1 MVHRKLFY
9 NTRIMRLYLA
19 MNRRLPVLAALLAL
33 TVSGCAA
40 TTSGTAKRAVPTLP
54 ATAETLPEL
63 LLPAAAVSA
72 VMGGTDMVITSDAI
86 APWDDSAPLTDRTPG
101 CLGVAGAAQRGS
113 YAGAGFTAV
122 HGQVLR
128 EPATAPAWSH
138 FASQAVVLFPSQ
150 RKAADFFSRS
160 LENWG
165 ACSNRELAYRQQLAP
180 VQLWSV
186 GATDVDRDVLTV
198 SRTQR
203 SPETWY
209 CQRALTVHATVAIDV
224 EACSLTGPVDSAAA
238 IAREISD
245 RMGPA
250 S

>member
-1 MVHRKLFY
+1 MRFY
-9 NTRIMRLYLA
+9 LPMNNRA
-19 MNRRLPVLAALLAL
+19 MNNRVPVIAAVLAL
-33 TVSGCAA
+33 TVSGCA
-40 TTSGTAKRAVPTLP
+40 TTTAGTATRAAPPLP

-72 VMGGTDMVITSDAI
+72 AMGGPDLVVTSDAS

-101 CLGVAGAAQRGS
+101 CLAVAGAAQRGT

-128 EPATAPAWSH
+128 EPPTAQAWSH
-138 FASQAVVLFPSQ
+138 FASQAVVLFPSD

-160 LENWG
+160 RENWG

-186 GATDVDRDVLTV
+186 GPADVDRDVLTV
-198 SRTQR
+198 ARTQR
-203 SPETWY
+203 SPETWS
-209 CQRALTVHATVAIDV
+209 CQRALTVHGTVAIDV
-224 EACSLTGPVDSAAA
+224 EACSLSGAVDSAAS
-238 IAREISD
+238 IAREISA

-250 S
+250 H